1 MLSPLRIEIKSSL
14 IQEISGTSKAGKPY
28 HMRKQAGWAY
38 TYDSMGSL
46 NPFPE
51 RIEFSLADNQEAFA
65 VGNYTLS
72 PASFFVGDFHSLAI
86 GRPILEP
93 FTASAPLQ
101 KAA

>member
-1 MLSPLRIEIKSSL
+1 MLQPLRIEIKSSL

-38 TYDSMGSL
+38 TYDQMGAL

-51 RIEFSLADNQEAFA
+51 RIEFNLSDDQVPFV

-72 PASFFVGDFHSLAI
+72 PASFFVGDFHSLSI
-86 GRPILEP
+86 SRPILEP
-93 FTASAPLQ
+93 MVVVAQ
-101 KAA
+101 RAAA